1 MSLDINSIISGSENA
16 SVLAGKLNSAS
27 DLAGLRTRLTDY
39 GMATYTS
46 TQSSLNNASK
56 NRDIQLF
63 YTGAA
68 SQLESANANLE
79 QSMVP
84 GQEAEKNRQ
93 DTYKRQFEI
102 NEWTAANRQET
113 LFVFQ
118 LIFFGIVL
126 MTILGGFWR
135 MGVVSG
141 AFVSLVTT
149 LTVIVLVFVI
159 VYRAQYTAFKRDKR
173 YWNRRRF
180 ESAGPLLNLPNCPA
194 VTDFASSAT
203 ETLGSL
209 DTKGS
214 AFLNRLANASVT
226 VNI

>member
-1 MSLDINSIISGSENA
+1 MSLDFNSIISGSDNA
-16 SVLAGKLNSAS
+16 SIIAGKLKSAS
-27 DLAGLRTRLTDY
+27 DIAKFNEMMLGDLDSGYTTFQTD
-39 GMATYTS
+39 
-46 TQSSLNNASK
+46 LNNASK
-56 NRDIQLF
+56 LRDTQLF

-68 SQLESANANLE
+68 AQLESANANLE

-84 GQEAEKNRQ
+84 GQEAEKSRQ

-126 MTILGGFWR
+126 MTIMGGFWR

-141 AFVSLVTT
+141 AFVSFVTF
-149 LTVIVLVFVI
+149 LTVVVLVFVI
-159 VYRAQYTAFKRDKR
+159 VYRAQYTTFKRDKR
-173 YWNRRRF
+173 YWNKRRF

-194 VTDFASSAT
+194 VSDFASSAT